1 MPRVN
6 TAGLTVAGDNLVI
19 DRAGWQCTA
28 EVPDEPGGRC
38 RRIATHVHRQRHG
51 DGFRLTALCPLHYE
65 AAGPEAR

>member
-1 MPRVN
+1 MPRVGHSG
-6 TAGLTVAGDNLVI
+6 TWPGDNLCI

-28 EVPDEPGGRC
+28 KVPDEPGGRC